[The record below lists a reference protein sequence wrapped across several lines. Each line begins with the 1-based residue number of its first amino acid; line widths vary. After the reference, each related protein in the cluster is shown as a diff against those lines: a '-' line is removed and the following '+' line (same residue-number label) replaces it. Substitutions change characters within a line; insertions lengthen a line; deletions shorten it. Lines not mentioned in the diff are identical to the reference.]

1 MRFLF
6 FFITFFCAHVLS
18 AQVVVSGAIFDK
30 GDNSALAGV
39 GVVLLKAKDSTFIK
53 GVATDENGKFAIS
66 VTAGK
71 YLLKYTYLSYKTQ
84 LSALNVKS
92 ENIVL
97 PNILMVEDAKELKSI
112 TIEKTAV
119 RAVQKDDTTEY
130 NSAAFKTNKDAST
143 EDLIQKM
150 PGITVENGTVKAKG
164 EDVKK
169 VLVDG
174 KPFFGDDPSAALKN
188 LPAEAVDKI
197 QVYDQQSDQSR
208 FTGFNDGNDQRTINI
223 ITKPNMNNG
232 VFGKIYAG
240 YGYLNSSRYSA
251 GATVNWFNGN
261 RRISVLA
268 MSNNIN
274 QQNFSMDDLMGLAGG
289 SGGGR
294 MRGGRMY
301 PGMLRNSPAG
311 NFMVGQQGGITTS
324 QAIGINYSDQWSNK
338 VKVTGSYFFNL
349 TDNKNSSETNRQY
362 FARGNSTTDYN
373 ENSASTTR
381 NMNHRLNFRF
391 EYAIDSN
398 NSLFVTP
405 KLSIQQYNQ
414 KSNLYGVNS
423 LKDGNAIS
431 SLFSNYNTK
440 NLGYN
445 SSLDILFQHKFV
457 KVGRTFSVGITGNL
471 NNSDGDA
478 ALISKNNFSIIQD
491 STELNQKTDNSTR
504 SYSGSANFAYTEP
517 INDLSMMQFTYSPS
531 YTWSKRDK
539 NTFDKDTLSENYDQR
554 NFQLSNNYE
563 NTYMTQKVG
572 FDYRLK
578 SKTDKINF
586 SIGAEM
592 QYALLTG
599 KQLFPTEGDVKKSF
613 NNLLPNATF
622 KYNFSKQGNIR
633 INYNA
638 STSPPSISQLQNV
651 IDNSNPLLISTGNP
665 NLKQNYQHSV
675 SVRFNN
681 TNPNN
686 MRMFFGYTSFSFTQ
700 NYIGNSTIIAL
711 RDTLLQNN
719 VVLNAGSQLT
729 KPVNLSNSLSLRS
742 FFGYGLPVKA
752 IKSNLN
758 FHAGVTYSRTPS
770 LINGIANISNTMSAM
785 GGFVLG
791 SNISEKI
798 DFTIRYMGNYNVVK
812 NSLRQQQNNNYYSHN
827 ANASFNWNFWKG
839 FVFNTSL
846 DNTVY
851 AGVSQGFNQN
861 FFLWNAALAYK
872 FLKDRSLEIK
882 GSVFDILG
890 QNSSVSR
897 NVNETYL
904 EDVRTQ
910 VLQRY
915 YLITITY
922 NLKYFKKAKPM

>member
-1 MRFLF
+1 MRLTLF
-6 FFITFFCAHVLS
+6 FVTFISVQFLS
-18 AQVVVSGAIFDK
+18 AQVNVSGVVLDK
-30 GDNSALAGV
+30 SDNSALAGV
-39 GVVLLKAKDSTFIK
+39 GVVLLKAKDSTFVK
-53 GVATDENGKFAIS
+53 GVATDENGKFTMS

-84 LSALNVKS
+84 LSILNVKN
-92 ENIVL
+92 ENIAL
-97 PNILMVEDAKELKSI
+97 PNILLAEDVKELKGV

-119 RAVQKDDTTEY
+119 RAVQKGDTTEY

-164 EDVKK
+164 EEIKK

-174 KPFFGDDPSAALKN
+174 KPFFGDDPSTALKN

-208 FTGFNDGNDQRTINI
+208 FTGFNDGNDQRAINI

-232 VFGKIYAG
+232 VFGKVYAG
-240 YGYLNSSRYSA
+240 YGYINASRYSA

-274 QQNFSMDDLMGLAGG
+274 QQNFAMDDLMGLSG
-289 SGGGR
+289 SSGAGR
-294 MRGGRMY
+294 MRGGRMR
-301 PGMLRNSPAG
+301 PGMLQNSPAG

-324 QAIGINYSDQWSNK
+324 QAVGINYSDQWSNK
-338 VKVTGSYFFNL
+338 VKVSGSYFFNL

-362 FARGNSTTDYN
+362 FAQGDSTTDYK
-373 ENSASTTR
+373 ETSASTTR

-398 NSLFVTP
+398 NALFITP

-414 KSNLYGVNS
+414 KSNLDGISS

-431 SLFSNYNTK
+431 SLSSNYSTK
-440 NLGYN
+440 NFGYN
-445 SSLDILFQHKFV
+445 GSLDLLFQHKFA
-457 KVGRTFSVGITGNL
+457 KAGRTFSVGLTGNL

-478 ALISKNNFSIIQD
+478 TLISKNSFAIAQD
-491 STELNQKTDNSTR
+491 TTELNQKTDNSTR
-504 SYSGSANFAYTEP
+504 NYSGSANFAYTEP
-517 INDLSMMQFTYSPS
+517 INDLSMMQFTYTPNYS
-531 YTWSKRDK
+531 WSKRDK
-539 NTFDKDTLSENYDQR
+539 STFNKDTVTENYNQR
-554 NFQLSNNYE
+554 NLQLSSNFE
-563 NTYMTQKVG
+563 NTYMTHKVG

-578 SKTDKINF
+578 TKTDKINF

-599 KQLFPTEGDVKKSF
+599 KQLYPNVSDVKKSF

-633 INYNA
+633 INY
-638 STSPPSISQLQNV
+638 STSTTPPSISQMQNV

-665 NLKQNYQHSV
+665 NLKQNYQHIV

-681 TNPNN
+681 MDHNT
-686 MRMFFGYTSFSFTQ
+686 MRGVFGFVSFTYTQ

-719 VVLNAGSQLT
+719 VMLNAGSQLT
-729 KPVNLSNSLSLRS
+729 KPVNLSNSLGLRS
-742 FFGYGLPVKA
+742 FFGYGMPVKA
-752 IKSNLN
+752 LKSNLN
-758 FHAGVTYSRTPS
+758 FHAGITYSRTPS
-770 LINGIANISNTMSAM
+770 LINGITNTSNTMSAM

-791 SNISEKI
+791 SNINEKI

-839 FVFNTSL
+839 FVFNTSI

-861 FFLWNAALAYK
+861 FFLWNASLAYK
-872 FLKDRSLEIK
+872 FLKDRSLEVK

-890 QNSSVSR
+890 QNSSISR
-897 NVNETYL
+897 TVNETYL

-915 YLITITY
+915 FLVTITY
-922 NLKYFKKAKPM
+922 NLKYFKQAKAL